1 MSSEAAEGS
10 REEPIPEGDEMEV
23 FGGRISEIAKEDP
36 NSLCGQW
43 REILRAHSKSLDWL
57 EEFINENPD
66 RITDGP
72 GQIWIRG
79 NLARYSFEKEA
90 LLGTVRNQF
99 SSAALDC
106 TTILPLISGEG
117 EETQACI
124 QMLGQI
130 NAPSAD
136 SIKGFMMALI
146 SDEVT
151 FDRIGTLRNAI
162 IGMYGIRKSPIS
174 DVLNTFIDERY
185 DATYDPNNGVI
196 DIAGS
201 NNWRWRIIE
210 DIDKNISIEVLAARR
225 KNWRYL
231 GDCFEDGI
239 IEPDTLGHL
248 LWLLSNSPQAMIDE
262 PFTFIYSGQGGSEG
276 LSREVAKF
284 HAPLR
289 IVLDVNNLIPFE

>member
-1 MSSEAAEGS
+1 MSSETAEGS
-10 REEPIPEGDEMEV
+10 RQESNREGGEMEV
-23 FGGRISEIAKEDP
+23 FGGRISEITAEDP

-117 EETQACI
+117 AETQACI

-151 FDRIGTLRNAI
+151 FDRIGTLRNALI
-162 IGMYGIRKSPIS
+162 EMYGLRRSPIS
-174 DVLNTFIDERY
+174 GVLHQFIEDRY
-185 DATYDPNNGVI
+185 DATYDADNGAI
-196 DIAGS
+196 EITGS

-210 DIDKNISIEVLAARR
+210 DTDQNISIEVLAARR
-225 KNWRYL
+225 KYWRYL
-231 GDCFEDGI
+231 GDSFADDI
-239 IEPDTLGHL
+239 AEPETLGNL
-248 LWLLSNSPQAMIDE
+248 LWLLSKSPQGMIDE
-262 PFTFIYSGQGGSEG
+262 PFTFIYSGPGGSEC
-276 LSREVAKF
+276 LIREVAKF

-289 IVLDVNNLIPFE
+289 IVLG